1 MGFKGAKPFCESL
14 STFFSEESRGPSR
27 PERQM
32 KRNLRGK
39 SQSGKGEKTREKSP
53 AHIAQNRQTGS
64 QNKAKMCARKRT
76 ARKQGSGRKNP
87 HKTGRRRGRRAGN
100 KATERGPTSGKSC
113 TQPPGGGSAG
123 QTKNSGQPQA
133 GNKAATHRRKKRR
146 DTEHKSPP
154 QQRLASKKRPPRQT
168 ARHAGRRKTPPNR
181 QNSRSLFC
189 LPGGAL

>member
-27 PERQM
+27 PERQV

-39 SQSGKGEKTREKSP
+39 SQSGKGEKTSREKP
-53 AHIAQNRQTGS
+53 GAHSTEQANRQPKQGK
-64 QNKAKMCARKRT
+64 NVCKKAHGGQK
-76 ARKQGSGRKNP
+76 GSGRKNP
-87 HKTGRRRGRRAGN
+87 HKTGRRRGTRAGN
-100 KATERGPTSGKSC
+100 KATERGPTSGKFC

-146 DTEHKSPP
+146 DTGHKSPHNSGWP
-154 QQRLASKKRPPRQT
+154 RKNGQPRQT
-168 ARHAGRRKTPPNR
+168 ARYIGRRKTPPNR